1 MARTLRRARWH
12 GSCCPAEVVEI
23 SSQPAGADAQET
35 QPPKRPLRKNPWFW
49 AGVGTI
55 VFVVVFAAMFVAAV
69 PLSTQ
74 VLRSRIIDYLSRNLD
89 SEVELGD
96 LQLRVFPA
104 MRVEGA
110 NLVIRKFGRRDV
122 PPLISIKSFHV
133 DASVTGLFRK
143 HVQHVRVDGL
153 DINIPPDKNQDRN
166 GDGKKDQADQ
176 ADNAEPRTDSDR
188 RGGVERDVVI
198 DTLDSVDARL
208 IIIPD
213 EPDKNPKI
221 WAIHRL
227 RMHDVGV
234 NESMPFEA
242 TLTNGVPP
250 GEIAVQGS
258 FGPWHTNDEGDTPLK
273 GSFDFARADL
283 SVFKGIAG
291 TLASK
296 GSFVGTLAKLK
307 VNGETD
313 TPDFKIMVGGH
324 PFPLHVKYQAL
335 VDGTN
340 GDTRLEDIDANFL
353 GSHLK
358 AQGAVLDAPKGT
370 QGGRTVSLDVVMDK
384 ARIEDI
390 MTMAVNTPKP
400 PMTGALRM
408 KTKFL
413 LPPGDRDVVDRLR
426 LNGDF
431 AIGRA
436 RFTNYDVQGKIEELS
451 KRARA
456 KIAAPE
462 KEHVVSNFQGRFK
475 LADGR
480 LALPHLTFD
489 VPGAKVE
496 LAGAYGLKRETID
509 FQGRLLLDA
518 KISQTVTGI
527 KSVLLKVVD
536 PLFKQKDGTGSAIPI
551 KIGGTRSAPAFG
563 LDTRRVFKRGN

>member
-1 MARTLRRARWH
+1 
-12 GSCCPAEVVEI
+12 VDI
-23 SSQPAGADAQET
+23 SSQPAAADAHER
-35 QPPKRPLRKNPWFW
+35 QPLKRPLRKNPWFW
-49 AGVGTI
+49 AGVGAI
-55 VFVVVFAAMFVAAV
+55 VIVVVLGAMFVAAV
-69 PLSTQ
+69 PLSTH
-74 VLRSRIIDYLSRNLD
+74 VLRSRIVDYLSRNLD

-96 LQLRVFPA
+96 LQLRVFPV
-104 MRVEGA
+104 MRVEGT
-110 NLVIRKFGRRDV
+110 NLVVRKFGRRDV
-122 PPLISIKSFHV
+122 PPLIAIKSFHV
-133 DASVTGLFRK
+133 DATVTGLFRK
-143 HVQHVRVDGL
+143 HVQHVQVNGL
-153 DINIPPDKNQDRN
+153 DINIPPDKNKDR
-166 GDGKKDQADQ
+166 DRDSKRDQADK
-176 ADNAEPRTDSDR
+176 AEARPDGDR
-188 RGGVERDVVI
+188 RGGMERDVVI

-213 EPDKNPKI
+213 EPDKNPKT
-221 WAIHRL
+221 WAVHRL
-227 RMHDVGV
+227 RMHGVGV

-258 FGPWHTNDEGDTPLK
+258 FGPWHTDAEGDTPLK

-296 GSFVGTLAKLK
+296 GSFDGTLAKLK

-313 TPDFKIMVGGH
+313 TPDFTIMVGGH

-340 GDTRLEDIDANFL
+340 GDTRLQEIDANFL
-353 GSHLK
+353 SSHLK

-370 QGGRTVSLDVVMDK
+370 QHGGRTVSLDVVMDK

-390 MTMAVNTPKP
+390 MTMAVKATKP

-413 LPPGDRDVVDRLR
+413 LPPGERDVVDRLR

-431 AIGRA
+431 AIARA

-456 KIAAPE
+456 KTAAPE

-480 LALPHLTFD
+480 LDLPRLTFD

-496 LAGAYGLKRETID
+496 LAGAYGLKQETID
-509 FQGRLLLDA
+509 FKGQLLLAA

-527 KSVLLKVVD
+527 KSALLKVVD

-551 KIGGTRSAPAFG
+551 KIGGTRNAPAFG